1 MGQHGY
7 RSKDTRTTYGW
18 RRLTCAC
25 HLPAV
30 GLWPLHSPLC
40 AFLFTCT
47 MLSEWNLL
55 SVWLDDWVGCQ
66 ESYRDGRGCLYWS
79 VTVVAT

>member
-1 MGQHGY
+1 MSWVAPSLISAIISRGESQEGGRMGQHGY
-7 RSKDTRTTYGW
+7 YSKDTRTTYGW

-47 MLSEWNLL
+47 MLSEWDLQ
-55 SVWLDDWVGCQ
+55 G
-66 ESYRDGRGCLYWS
+66 G
-79 VTVVAT
+79 